1 MVEVT
6 KQNGKTNSR
15 GTLLAMMYIS
25 SQAYGTP
32 PVLDLKQKIKGA
44 SEGTTGKKKTKKRIE
59 SKIHNLGVNI
69 SL

>member
-44 SEGTTGKKKTKKRIE
+44 SEGTTAKQKNEKE
-59 SKIHNLGVNI
+59 N
-69 SL
+69 